1 MKLEV
6 ASDGGNYQTKRERA
20 SARARANTKES
31 DGRGFSATRLG
42 PPRLK
47 CSAVIGSRA
56 STAEK
61 RSSYD

>member
-6 ASDGGNYQTKRERA
+6 ASDGGKYQTERER
-20 SARARANTKES
+20 ARARAQIQKES

-61 RSSYD
+61 RSSYE